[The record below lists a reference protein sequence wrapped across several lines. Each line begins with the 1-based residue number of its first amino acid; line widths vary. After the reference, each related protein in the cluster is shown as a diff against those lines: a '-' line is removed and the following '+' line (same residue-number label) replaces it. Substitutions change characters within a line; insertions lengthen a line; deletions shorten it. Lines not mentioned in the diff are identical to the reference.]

1 MKIKKFVADDHP
13 AIQAYALAL
22 SRERKWKNEEDWA
35 VRYWS
40 KFAFGKAIGFFEGY
54 CHAASLNKKSG
65 IRRIDAVC
73 SFTHVIALWKRLA
86 DVWDNVAKREDWPS
100 NFKNPWHNDD
110 LNTDR

>member
-40 KFAFGKAIGFFEGY
+40 KFAFGKAIAPE
-54 CHAASLNKKSG
+54 
-65 IRRIDAVC
+65 I
-73 SFTHVIALWKRLA
+73 LA
-86 DVWDNVAKREDWPS
+86 QHLMTAMEI
-100 NFKNPWHNDD
+100 
-110 LNTDR
+110 